1 MLIKKQRTGRR
12 RKGIPRA
19 LHGPAFALVRAIAGV
34 TQVCGLEGS
43 SRAVRRAGEIYAR
56 SPVNRNR
63 LAKARQSIARC
74 FPEFS
79 PQRVEDTAVESFRH
93 LFQLGAELT
102 WTPRFISSD
111 AYPYHIE
118 MGPLAE
124 ALKELARGG
133 PTVLVTGH
141 CGNWELLGTILA
153 MLGFPV
159 HAVYRPLDMKPLDDW
174 MYRTRIA
181 KGLTLVSKF
190 GAAAEFDDIMRA
202 SKPLGFIADQ
212 NAGDRGIHVPFFN
225 RLASSY
231 KAIALLAI
239 RHNASVICGHA
250 ARVRPSKSPGAESG
264 GDVSCSFRYRL
275 AAYDVI
281 RPNDWA
287 DQPDPA
293 FYITARYRRA
303 IEMMVRDTPE
313 QYLWMHRAW
322 KSRPPHERSEP
333 GETGPFK
340 AFPPRLRA
348 KLEQLPWMTQ
358 RDLDAIIERSAQ
370 DAAEVRQGIKH

>member
-1 MLIKKQRTGRR
+1 MLIKKHRTGKR
-12 RKGIPRA
+12 RKGIPRV
-19 LHGPAFALVRAIAGV
+19 LHGPAFALVRAIAAV

-43 SRAVRRAGEIYAR
+43 SRAVRRAGELFAH
-56 SPVNRNR
+56 SPFNRER
-63 LAKARQSIARC
+63 LAKAKQSIARC
-74 FPEFS
+74 FPEFDER
-79 PQRVEDTAVESFRH
+79 RVEDTAIESFRH
-93 LFQLGAELT
+93 LFQLAAELT

-118 MGPLAE
+118 MGPLAG

-141 CGNWELLGTILA
+141 CGNWELLGTVLA

-190 GAAAEFDDIMRA
+190 GAAADFDDIIRA
-202 SKPLGFIADQ
+202 NKPLGFIADQ
-212 NAGDRGIHVPFFN
+212 NAGDRGVFVPFFN

-250 ARVRPSKSPGAESG
+250 GRVPPGDSSANENP
-264 GDVSCSFRYRL
+264 GDVSRSFRYRL
-275 AAYDVI
+275 SAYDVI
-281 RPNDWA
+281 RPDDWA

-303 IEMMVRDTPE
+303 IEMMVRATPE

-322 KSRPPHERSEP
+322 KSRPPHERTEP
-333 GETGPFK
+333 GETGPVK
-340 AFPPRLRA
+340 EFPARLRA

-358 RDLDAIIERSAQ
+358 RDLEIIIERSRL
-370 DAAEVRQGIKH
+370 DAAEVREGVKH